1 MNTNITA
8 DAFFSRAKTWQ
19 KELKKLRTIIRSC
32 GLTEEV
38 KWGKP
43 TYTFDKSNVVILIP
57 LKEHLALMFC
67 KGALIRDS
75 RHVLEKVGQSQASR
89 WVKFD
94 SVPAI
99 TKLESVVKTY
109 IREAIK
115 NEETGKEVKYKETS
129 EYPVPDELKA
139 KFAKTP
145 SFKKAFEALTPGRQ
159 RGYLLYFAGAKQSK
173 TRDARIEKSTP
184 AILKGKGIYD

>member
-8 DAFFSRAKTWQ
+8 DAFFAKAKLWQ
-19 KELKKLRTIIRSC
+19 KELKKLRSVIRSC
-32 GLTEEV
+32 DVTEEV

-43 TYTFDKSNVVILIP
+43 TYTFGKSNVVILIP

-67 KGALIRDS
+67 KGALLKDS
-75 RHVLEKVGQSQASR
+75 RHVLGKVGQSQASR
-89 WVKFD
+89 WIKFD

-99 TKLESVVKTY
+99 TKLESVVKAY

-115 NEETGKEVKYKETS
+115 NEKAGLEVKYKDTS

-139 KFAKTP
+139 KFAKAP
-145 SFKKAFEALTPGRQ
+145 AFKKAFEALTPGRQ
-159 RGYLLYFAGAKQSK
+159 RGYLIYLAGAKQSK
-173 TRDARIEKSTP
+173 TREARIEKCVP
-184 AILKGKGIYD
+184 MILKGKGVFD

>member
-8 DAFFSRAKTWQ
+8 DAFFAKAKKWQ
-19 KELKKLRTIIRSC
+19 KELKKLRTVIRSC
-32 GLTEEV
+32 DLVEEV

-43 TYTFDKSNVVILIP
+43 TYTFGKSNVVILIP
-57 LKEHLALMFC
+57 LKDHLALMFC
-67 KGALIRDS
+67 KGALLKDPRG
-75 RHVLEKVGQSQASR
+75 VLEKVGQSQASR
-89 WVKFD
+89 WMKFD

-99 TKLESVVKTY
+99 AKLESVVKAY

-115 NEETGKEVKYKETS
+115 NEKTGKEVKYKDTS

-139 KFAKTP
+139 KFAKSAT
-145 SFKKAFEALTPGRQ
+145 FRKAFEALTPGRQ

-173 TRDARIEKSTP
+173 TREARIEKSTP
-184 AILKGKGIYD
+184 AILQGKGIYD